1 MPQPS
6 FPGNHLEFPG
16 KRPAVGGG
24 TVPAVWRLGG
34 RTGLEHCL
42 DGGGNKLRGLRVD
55 DDVPAEQHAADD
67 PLSGRVR

>member
-1 MPQPS
+1 
-6 FPGNHLEFPG
+6 
-16 KRPAVGGG
+16 
-24 TVPAVWRLGG
+24 LGG

-67 PLSGRVR
+67 VPCVPERILRAGGHVTPSS